1 MLLASIPL
9 RDRVGFY
16 SHLQKIVWSNLIG
29 YLGRPKLYHVIC
41 HLLKSHD
48 DLLSSLLLP
57 LVVIPNFVRL
67 SGGEGGDDGRRG
79 SV

>member
-1 MLLASIPL
+1 MVQIE
-9 RDRVGFY
+9 
-16 SHLQKIVWSNLIG
+16 WSNLIG

-48 DLLSSLLLP
+48 DLLRSLLRLP
-57 LVVIPNFVRL
+57 LLVIPNFVRL
-67 SGGEGGDDGRRG
+67 PGSEGGDDGRRG